1 MRTPLF
7 LSIALIIFFVSACS
21 PSQQKDAEQVSAV
34 QDSAAFQPAW
44 KLGIQLWTFNISTFY
59 DAIDK
64 VDSCGIKY
72 IEVYPGQKLSK
83 ADTTGFGP
91 AMSPTQR
98 DSVKALI
105 SRRGLTITSFGVT
118 GADNADGWKKLFE
131 FAKDMSIP
139 IIVAEPK
146 NDQWDYVD
154 KMAGEYNIKIAIHDH
169 PKPAH
174 FWHCDSV
181 LAAINGHSNIG
192 SCADVG
198 HWARNGLNPVDCMK
212 ELKGHIMDMHLKD
225 VTVFNKVNANDTL
238 PGKGVIDFKAVF
250 NELKEQ
256 NYTGAVSIEHE
267 SNWKHAVDDVKKIV
281 AFYNEQMELLK

>member
-1 MRTPLF
+1 MRTPL
-7 LSIALIIFFVSACS
+7 LLLIAPAIFFLGCNSDE
-21 PSQQKDAEQVSAV
+21 KKTAEKAPET
-34 QDSAAFQPAW
+34 QDTATFQPAW
-44 KLGIQLWTFNISTFY
+44 KLGVQLWTFNISTFY

-64 VDSCGIKY
+64 VDSCGLKY

-83 ADTTGFGP
+83 KDKTGFGP
-91 AMSPTQR
+91 DMSKAQR

-105 SRRGLTITSFGVT
+105 GRRGLTITSFGVT
-118 GADNADGWKKLFE
+118 GADNVDGWKKLFE
-131 FAKDMSIP
+131 FAKDMNIP

-154 KMAGEYNIKIAIHDH
+154 KMAGEYDIKIAIHDH

-174 FWHCDSV
+174 YWHCDSV
-181 LAAINGHSNIG
+181 LAAIKGHSNIG

-212 ELKGHIMDMHLKD
+212 ELKGHIIDMHLKD
-225 VTVFNKVNANDTL
+225 ITVFNKVNANDTL

-250 NELKEQ
+250 GELKDQ
-256 NYTGAVSIEHE
+256 NYAGAISIEHE
-267 SNWKHAVDDVKKIV
+267 SNWEHAVDDVKKIV
-281 AFYNEQMELLK
+281 AFYNEQMDLLK

>member
-7 LSIALIIFFVSACS
+7 LSITLAIFIVSGCNS
-21 PSQQKDAEQVSAV
+21 NQQKAEETAST
-34 QDSAAFQPAW
+34 QDSTTFQPAW

-64 VDSCGIKY
+64 VDSCGVKY

-83 ADTTGFGP
+83 TDTTGFGP
-91 AMSPTQR
+91 EMSKAQR

-118 GADNADGWKKLFE
+118 GADNVDGWKKLFE
-131 FAKDMSIP
+131 FAKDMNIP

-154 KMAGEYNIKIAIHDH
+154 KMAGDYNIKIAIHDH

-174 FWHCDSV
+174 YWHCDSV
-181 LAAINGHSNIG
+181 LAAISGHHNIG

-225 VTVFNKVNANDTL
+225 VATFNKVKANDTL
-238 PGKGVIDFKAVF
+238 PGKGVINFNAVF
-250 NELKEQ
+250 KELKEQ

-267 SNWKHAVDDVKKIV
+267 SNWTHAVDDVKKIV
-281 AFYNEQMELLK
+281 AFYNEEMGKLSK